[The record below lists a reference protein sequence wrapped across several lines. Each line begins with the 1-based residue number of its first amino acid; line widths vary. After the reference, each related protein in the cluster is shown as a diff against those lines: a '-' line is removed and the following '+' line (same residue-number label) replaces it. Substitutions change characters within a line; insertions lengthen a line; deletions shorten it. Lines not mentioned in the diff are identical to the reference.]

1 MKESAFD
8 IIVNIEEEFDTNYE
22 KVMERII
29 FLDDYHSDK
38 AKEKEIEKEKNN
50 NNRNSYCNS
59 NL

>member
-1 MKESAFD
+1 
-8 IIVNIEEEFDTNYE
+8 
-22 KVMERII
+22 MERII